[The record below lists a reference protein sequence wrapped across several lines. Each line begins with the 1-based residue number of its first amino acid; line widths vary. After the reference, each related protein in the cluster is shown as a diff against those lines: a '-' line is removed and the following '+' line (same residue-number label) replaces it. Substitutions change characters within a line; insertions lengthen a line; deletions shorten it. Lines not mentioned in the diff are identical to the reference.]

1 MNDEIDVGPA
11 AVLDQA
17 ELARLADAVT
27 VEVGPEPEHRRI
39 GVGLER
45 IDQDVARIRTW
56 RVLPQRRP
64 ETLVTFRADR
74 RSAEAARCSACEQH
88 GAGPVPHRSASEHP
102 AGD

>member
-27 VEVGPEPEHRRI
+27 VEVGPEPEPRRI

-74 RSAEAARCSACEQH
+74 RSAEAARCSVGQPRGEDLV
-88 GAGPVPHRSASEHP
+88 GHRWDYWH
-102 AGD
+102 